1 MSEAMKISL
10 ITLMMI
16 SLMPLLAWSMNQVS
30 KQSMVQY
37 MNQGWKVE
45 EMKSFVESRPGKRPY
60 QMLKRDVQV
69 VLYRLHR
76 QQQELFCRVEYD
88 SQQDTIRE
96 MCSKDENRLES
107 IFAD

>member
-1 MSEAMKISL
+1 MKISL
-10 ITLMMI
+10 ITLVMI

-30 KQSMVQY
+30 IESMFQLRQ
-37 MNQGWKVE
+37 QGWNIE
-45 EMKSFVESRPGKRPY
+45 EKKSFVESRPGKRPY

-96 MCSKDENRLES
+96 MCSKDEKSLES
-107 IFAD
+107 IVAE

>member
-1 MSEAMKISL
+1 MKISL
-10 ITLMMI
+10 FTLMMI
-16 SLMPLLAWSMNQVS
+16 SLMPLLAWSMNQVL
-30 KQSMVQY
+30 KESMIQLRQ
-37 MNQGWKVE
+37 QGWKVE
-45 EMKSFVESRPGKRPY
+45 EMKSFVERRPGKRPY

-96 MCSKDENRLES
+96 MCSKDEKSLES
-107 IFAD
+107 IVAE

>member
-1 MSEAMKISL
+1 MKI
-10 ITLMMI
+10 TLFPLVMI
-16 SLMPLLAWSMNQVS
+16 SLMPLQVWSMDQVS

-37 MNQGWKVE
+37 RQQGWKVE
-45 EMKSFVESRPGKRPY
+45 EMKSFLESRPGKRPY

-69 VLYRLHR
+69 VFYRLHR

-107 IFAD
+107 IFAE

>member
-1 MSEAMKISL
+1 MKISL

-16 SLMPLLAWSMNQVS
+16 SLMPLLAWSKNQVS
-30 KQSMVQY
+30 KETVIQFRQ
-37 MNQGWKVE
+37 QGWKIE
-45 EMKSFVESRPGKRPY
+45 EKKSCVESRPGKRPY

-96 MCSKDENRLES
+96 MCSKDENSLES
-107 IFAD
+107 IVAE

>member
-1 MSEAMKISL
+1 MKISL
-10 ITLMMI
+10 IILMMI
-16 SLMPLLAWSMNQVS
+16 SLIPMQAWSMNQVS
-30 KQSMVQY
+30 KESMVQY
-37 MNQGWKVE
+37 RNQGWKVE

-88 SQQDTIRE
+88 SQQDTISE

-107 IFAD
+107 IVAE

>member
-1 MSEAMKISL
+1 MKISL

-16 SLMPLLAWSMNQVS
+16 SLMPLQAWSMDQVS
-30 KQSMVQY
+30 KESMVQY
-37 MNQGWKVE
+37 RKQGWQVE
-45 EMKSFVESRPGKRPY
+45 EKKSFVESRPGKRPY

-76 QQQELFCRVEYD
+76 QKQEFFCRVEYD

-96 MCSKDENRLES
+96 MCSKDEKSLES

>member
-1 MSEAMKISL
+1 MKISL
-10 ITLMMI
+10 ITLVMI

-30 KQSMVQY
+30 KESMVQY
-37 MNQGWKVE
+37 RNQGWKVE
-45 EMKSFVESRPGKRPY
+45 EMKSFIESRPGKRPY

-107 IFAD
+107 IFSE

>member
-1 MSEAMKISL
+1 MKISL
-10 ITLMMI
+10 IMLMMI
-16 SLMPLLAWSMNQVS
+16 SLIPLQAWSMNQVS
-30 KQSMVQY
+30 KESMVQY
-37 MNQGWKVE
+37 RQQGWKVE
-45 EMKSFVESRPGKRPY
+45 EIKSFVESRPGKRPY

-76 QQQELFCRVEYD
+76 QEQELFCRVEYD

-107 IFAD
+107 IFAE

>member
-1 MSEAMKISL
+1 MKISL

-16 SLMPLLAWSMNQVS
+16 SLIPLQAWSMNQVS
-30 KQSMVQY
+30 KESMVQY
-37 MNQGWKVE
+37 RQQGWKVE
-45 EMKSFVESRPGKRPY
+45 EIKSFVESRPGKRPY

-107 IFAD
+107 IVAE

>member
-1 MSEAMKISL
+1 MKISL
-10 ITLMMI
+10 IILMMI
-16 SLMPLLAWSMNQVS
+16 SLIPLQAWSMNQVS
-30 KQSMVQY
+30 KESMVQY
-37 MNQGWKVE
+37 RQQGWKVE
-45 EMKSFVESRPGKRPY
+45 EIKSFVESRPGKRPY

-107 IFAD
+107 IVAE

>member
-1 MSEAMKISL
+1 MKISL
-10 ITLMMI
+10 ITLVMI
-16 SLMPLLAWSMNQVS
+16 SLISLQAWSMNQVS
-30 KQSMVQY
+30 KESMVQY
-37 MNQGWKVE
+37 RNQGWKVE

-76 QQQELFCRVEYD
+76 QKQQLFCRVEYD

-96 MCSKDENRLES
+96 MCSTDENRFES
-107 IFAD
+107 IVAE

>member
-1 MSEAMKISL
+1 MKISL
-10 ITLMMI
+10 ITLVMI
-16 SLMPLLAWSMNQVS
+16 SLMPLQAWSMDQVS

-37 MNQGWKVE
+37 WQQGWKVE
-45 EMKSFVESRPGKRPY
+45 EKKSFVESRPGKRPY

-88 SQQDTIRE
+88 SQQDTIHE
-96 MCSKDENRLES
+96 MCSKYEKSLES
-107 IFAD
+107 IVAE

>member
-1 MSEAMKISL
+1 MKIFL
-10 ITLMMI
+10 FTLMMI
-16 SLMPLLAWSMNQVS
+16 SLMPLQAWSMDQVL
-30 KQSMVQY
+30 KESMVQFRK
-37 MNQGWKVE
+37 QGWKVE
-45 EMKSFVESRPGKRPY
+45 EKKSFVESRPGKRPY

-76 QQQELFCRVEYD
+76 QQRELFCRVEYD

-96 MCSKDENRLES
+96 MCSKDENFLES

>member
-1 MSEAMKISL
+1 MKISL

-30 KQSMVQY
+30 KETMIQLRQ
-37 MNQGWKVE
+37 QGWKVE
-45 EMKSFVESRPGKRPY
+45 EKKSFVKSRPGKRPY

-96 MCSKDENRLES
+96 MCSKDENRLEF
-107 IFAD
+107 IVAE

>member
-1 MSEAMKISL
+1 MKISL
-10 ITLMMI
+10 ITLVMI
-16 SLMPLLAWSMNQVS
+16 SLMPLQAWSMNQVS
-30 KQSMVQY
+30 KESMDQY
-37 MNQGWKVE
+37 RQQGWKVE

-107 IFAD
+107 IFAE

>member
-1 MSEAMKISL
+1 MKISL
-10 ITLMMI
+10 ITLLMI
-16 SLMPLLAWSMNQVS
+16 SLMPLQAWSMDQVS
-30 KQSMVQY
+30 KKSMFQFRK
-37 MNQGWKVE
+37 QGWNVE
-45 EMKSFVESRPGKRPY
+45 EKRSFVESRPGKRPY

-96 MCSKDENRLES
+96 ICSKDENSLES
-107 IFAD
+107 IFAE

>member
-1 MSEAMKISL
+1 MKISL
-10 ITLMMI
+10 ITLVMI
-16 SLMPLLAWSMNQVS
+16 SLMPLQAWSMNQVS
-30 KQSMVQY
+30 KESIVQY
-37 MNQGWKVE
+37 RQQGWKVE
-45 EMKSFVESRPGKRPY
+45 EIKSFVESRPGKRPY

-107 IFAD
+107 IFAE

>member
-1 MSEAMKISL
+1 MKISL
-10 ITLMMI
+10 ITLVMI
-16 SLMPLLAWSMNQVS
+16 SLMPLLALSMNQES
-30 KQSMVQY
+30 KESMIQLKQ
-37 MNQGWKVE
+37 QGWKIE
-45 EMKSFVESRPGKRPY
+45 EKKSFVESRPGKRPY

-96 MCSKDENRLES
+96 MCSKDENSLES
-107 IFAD
+107 IVVD

>member
-1 MSEAMKISL
+1 MKISL
-10 ITLMMI
+10 ITLVMI

-30 KQSMVQY
+30 KETMIQFGQ
-37 MNQGWKVE
+37 QGWKVE
-45 EMKSFVESRPGKRPY
+45 EKKSFVESRPGKRPY

-69 VLYRLHR
+69 VLYRLLR

-96 MCSKDENRLES
+96 MCSKDEKTLES
-107 IFAD
+107 IVAE

>member
-1 MSEAMKISL
+1 MKISL
-10 ITLMMI
+10 FTLMMI
-16 SLMPLLAWSMNQVS
+16 SLMPLLAWSMNQVL
-30 KQSMVQY
+30 KESMILLRQ
-37 MNQGWKVE
+37 QKWKVE
-45 EMKSFVESRPGKRPY
+45 EKKSFVESRPGKRPY
-60 QMLKRDVQV
+60 QMLKRDLQV

-107 IFAD
+107 IVAE

>member
-1 MSEAMKISL
+1 MKISL
-10 ITLMMI
+10 FTLMMI
-16 SLMPLLAWSMNQVS
+16 SLMPLLAWSMNQES
-30 KQSMVQY
+30 KESMIQFRQ
-37 MNQGWKVE
+37 QGWKVE
-45 EMKSFVESRPGKRPY
+45 EKKRVVERRPGKRPY

-76 QQQELFCRVEYD
+76 QEQELFCRVEYD

-107 IFAD
+107 IFAE

>member
-1 MSEAMKISL
+1 MSEAVKISL

-16 SLMPLLAWSMNQVS
+16 SLMPLLAWSMNQES
-30 KQSMVQY
+30 KKSMIQLKE
-37 MNQGWKVE
+37 QGWKVE
-45 EMKSFVESRPGKRPY
+45 EKKSFVESRPGKRPY

-107 IFAD
+107 IVAE

>member
-1 MSEAMKISL
+1 MKISL
-10 ITLMMI
+10 ITLVMI

-30 KQSMVQY
+30 KESMVQY
-37 MNQGWKVE
+37 KKQGWKVE
-45 EMKSFVESRPGKRPY
+45 EKKSFVESRPGKRPY

-76 QQQELFCRVEYD
+76 QEQELFCRVEYD

-96 MCSKDENRLES
+96 MCSKDENSLIPIS
-107 IFAD
+107 AD